1 MTKSGERMISSNVS
15 HQVISPSRMTITA
28 TGIAT
33 IRNAISIP
41 RKNDVF
47 MFDVLVVDFDS
58 DVVCR

>member
-1 MTKSGERMISSNVS
+1 MMSNNVS
-15 HQVISPSRMTITA
+15 HQVISPSKITMAA